1 MTSEQI
7 LDAAFEVG
15 VAMAIVATVAS
26 LGLSLSLAE
35 IVAPLR
41 RVGLVSGL
49 IVLNVVVIPLA
60 AWSFARSLGLADD
73 EISGV
78 TLAAIG
84 SAGAAGLKASQLS
97 GRADL
102 GLAVSMVIVLQV
114 LNLVAVPLWAGE
126 LVVGARINPATILQ
140 HLLVLVLVPLLA
152 GLILRKRFGEKARR
166 WVSWLVRLANL
177 SLAVALV
184 SGIAVNRSSI
194 VELALSRVMLASVVI
209 VVFAVASGMLIGGR
223 DAATR
228 ATAGL
233 VSGMRFAALG
243 LIIIATQLDGMPS
256 VLGPAI
262 VYGLTD
268 MVIALALALAMA
280 GRWKRAAVESA

>member
-1 MTSEQI
+1 MISEQM

-15 VAMAIVATVAS
+15 IAMAIVATVAS
-26 LGLSLSLAE
+26 LGLSLSFAE

-49 IVLNVVVIPLA
+49 IVLNVVVIPLGGVGG
-60 AWSFARSLGLADD
+60 RQSLGLADD

-84 SAGAAGLKASQLS
+84 AAGAAGLKASQLS

-126 LVVGARINPATILQ
+126 IVVGARISPATILQ
-140 HLLVLVLVPLLA
+140 QLLVLVLVPLVA
-152 GLILRKRFGEKARR
+152 GLAVRRRFGEEAGR
-166 WVSWLVRLANL
+166 WRSWLVRLANL

-194 VELALSRVMLASVVI
+194 VELAVSRVMLASVVI

-243 LIIIATQLDGMPS
+243 LVIIATQLDGRPS

-280 GRWKRAAVESA
+280 RWWKTAAVETA